1 MFHLTDTLN
10 WFPTKYK
17 MCRKL
22 RKLQTTKGKKNLKT
36 KKFFLWEGKIQFQ
49 KRPVCTTSIIFDH
62 NFLFSFAVKKFLI
75 MCLYYLCANCIQFS
89 DNCLFNSD
97 TNFSFFVIKNVENNA
112 SAMQESKF
120 GDKDFI
126 KE

>member
-1 MFHLTDTLN
+1 
-10 WFPTKYK
+10 
-17 MCRKL
+17 
-22 RKLQTTKGKKNLKT
+22 
-36 KKFFLWEGKIQFQ
+36 
-49 KRPVCTTSIIFDH
+49 
-62 NFLFSFAVKKFLI
+62 

-126 KE
+126 KEWYISCGLPWCPCLSIVERGVLIIKYMDRS